1 MKRTPLTCNG
11 QRRTTSLGKA
21 PPQCAT
27 DRWRSGKK
35 KGAQAG
41 ASHNVNGPLSDVP
54 CHQAPQVAYIVMF
67 VTRWHKNSAAKIQL
81 FRFGWQT
88 RNVSCKVRH
97 APQERGSVFNL
108 KLKNM
113 KSLKLNQLDSQR
125 LAEKEMLNVTGGQGG
140 WRYDIGPN
148 GTYTRI
154 VPVAVPTKT
163 TGAQVRKTTKMP
175 TIVEVPLV

>member
-1 MKRTPLTCNG
+1 MVCNRPVAERKR
-11 QRRTTSLGKA
+11 
-21 PPQCAT
+21 
-27 DRWRSGKK
+27 

-54 CHQAPQVAYIVMF
+54 CHQAPQVAYIVVF

-81 FRFGWQT
+81 FRFRWQT

-148 GTYTRI
+148 GTYTRYCTCGCAYENNGGSSTEDNKNANYSGGTSGLRT
-154 VPVAVPTKT
+154 P
-163 TGAQVRKTTKMP
+163 GS
-175 TIVEVPLV
+175 PLTPNSK

>member
-1 MKRTPLTCNG
+1 MVCNG
-11 QRRTTSLGKA
+11 PIAEQE
-21 PPQCAT
+21 
-27 DRWRSGKK
+27 K

-67 VTRWHKNSAAKIQL
+67 VTRWHKNPAAKIQL

-88 RNVSCKVRH
+88 RNVQAKCRH
-97 APQERGSVFNL
+97 ALRGRGSVFNL

-148 GTYTRI
+148 GTYTRYCTCGCAYENNG
-154 VPVAVPTKT
+154 V
-163 TGAQVRKTTKMP
+163 
-175 TIVEVPLV
+175 